1 MAHSKSVTAKKT
13 AKKAASTK
21 IYVIMLQGGGDTEVT
36 YTTDRAIFDWIE
48 DRNDKPPQAV
58 IDLIMEKPSKF
69 TVVQDSPIE
78 YDPKNPAPFV
88 KELIEALSVN
98 PISGSYLTMYHS
110 NDKALTLSSILSDAG
125 NYYSGELYK
134 FETWATKKGFK
145 IVDTYEG
152 GIY

>member
-13 AKKAASTK
+13 AK

-58 IDLIMEKPSKF
+58 IDLIMKKPSKF

-98 PISGSYLTMYHS
+98 PISGSYS

-125 NYYSGELYK
+125 SYYSGELYK